1 MNALL
6 DLVRVLYEPGVV
18 FTRVKERPAVLVP
31 MVTLIVVSLILG
43 FLAMPFVKA
52 GIAGVMAG
60 QAQARG
66 GQMPDVG
73 TAAMIQIIATAIF
86 LPLAI
91 LISGVLLWILASVF
105 GLNASFARLVSV
117 ACYSTVLYILQVAAG
132 LLVLSMRGVE
142 SVTSP
147 MDLQPAFGLD
157 LLFPNL
163 TGYVGALVKGVNIF
177 SLWGVFVQGVG
188 IAKTHD
194 TSPKTGYTI
203 AGVAFVLFLLL
214 FSLFALFQPQA

>member
-1 MNALL
+1 MTPLL
-6 DLVRVLYEPGVV
+6 DLVRVLYEPGAV
-18 FTRVKERPAVLVP
+18 FTRVKERPAVLIP

-43 FLAMPFVKA
+43 FLALPFVKA
-52 GIAGVMAG
+52 GIAGVMAA

-66 GQMPDVG
+66 GQMPDAG

-86 LPLAI
+86 LPIAI
-91 LISGVLLWILASVF
+91 LISGTLLWILASIF
-105 GLNASFARLVSV
+105 GLNASFVRLLSVS
-117 ACYSTVLYILQVAAG
+117 CYSTVLYLLQVGFG
-132 LLVLSMRGVE
+132 LIVLSMRGIE

-188 IAKTHD
+188 ITKTHD

-203 AGVAFVLFLLL
+203 AGVAFLLFLLL
-214 FSLFALFQPQA
+214 FSLFALLQPQT